1 MNYNISLCLLVFA
14 FSSCSK
20 NNQNLVY
27 RKPIKGYVHSNF
39 SKPIENVSIRYD
51 SLDLLSSRDIKS
63 NKDGLFVFPKILA
76 QNKLEFKKRISKL
89 SSKVYLTKKGYKT
102 IIIDL
107 NNFEK
112 SEIDTIFIDTIYME
126 FIE

>member
-1 MNYNISLCLLVFA
+1 MKFNLSLCVLVFV

-27 RKPIKGYVHSNF
+27 RKPIKGYVYSIS

-63 NKDGLFVFPKILA
+63 SENGLFVFPKILT
-76 QNKLEFKKRISKL
+76 QNKLEFKKRINKL
-89 SSKVYLTKKGYKT
+89 SSKIYLTKKGYKT
-102 IIIDL
+102 AIIDL

-112 SEIDTIFIDTIYME
+112 SESDTIFTDTIYME